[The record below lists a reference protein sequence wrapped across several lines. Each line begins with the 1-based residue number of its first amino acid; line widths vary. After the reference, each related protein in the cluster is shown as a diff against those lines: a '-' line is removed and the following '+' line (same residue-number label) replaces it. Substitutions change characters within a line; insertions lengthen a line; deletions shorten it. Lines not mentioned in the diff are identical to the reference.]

1 MNNGPFEIQDRE
13 NASTKTQ
20 SFQLKKMRR
29 RKYIQINEKC
39 IDKNESRVKK
49 KLLWTST
56 VLMVHTIINNYQ
68 VPGILGYVRTTS
80 TTRMEEE
87 EEVPGY
93 QVRTVPPG
101 KTTTKDTTPFV
112 NSLISKHL
120 STHKKIITTTTTTT
134 TTYCTEVIKLSYSL
148 LSLRFEGSF
157 FQTII
162 NTIADLKRGK

>member
-1 MNNGPFEIQDRE
+1 LNNGPFEIQDRE

-49 KLLWTST
+49 LLWTST
-56 VLMVHTIINNYQ
+56 VLMVHTNITWYSR
-68 VPGILGYVRTTS
+68 LCTYY
-80 TTRMEEE
+80 E
-87 EEVPGY
+87 Y
-93 QVRTVPPG
+93 LVPPG

-112 NSLISKHL
+112 NSLISKQHL
-120 STHKKIITTTTTTT
+120 STHKKIITTTT